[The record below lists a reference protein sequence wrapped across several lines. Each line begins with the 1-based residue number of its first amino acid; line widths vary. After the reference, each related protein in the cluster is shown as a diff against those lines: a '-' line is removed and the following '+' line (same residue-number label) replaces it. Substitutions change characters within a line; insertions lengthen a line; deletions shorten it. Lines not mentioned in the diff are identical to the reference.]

1 MRKSYFLLAAS
12 ALMIAACSSEESGNQ
27 SVQNPEVISLSAT
40 VNGGMRASGENLQNA
55 QFASGKKIF
64 VEAYKTGVSTAAYAT
79 GEYETQDANG
89 TLKGT
94 LTYPATGGNID
105 ICAYYPAS
113 VKSSTKS
120 FTVQTDQSSDAG
132 YQNSDLM
139 YATKATDLAKGSTHD
154 LTFNHALSK
163 IIVEI
168 QPGAGVTDADITTR
182 VSAVKI
188 KNTKHTAGFTIADG
202 IVGTIGESGETTDI
216 NITGTGAINEG
227 IIVPQE
233 VAAGAFITV
242 TYNGND
248 YNYELTAAKEFE
260 PGHKYTYTL
269 TLKASGISLESEKIT
284 DWTPGDG
291 GSKEFTL

>member
-1 MRKSYFLLAAS
+1 MAAS
-12 ALMIAACSSEESGNQ
+12 ALMIAACSNDESGDQ
-27 SVQNPEVISLSAT
+27 SVQNPDVISLSAT
-40 VNGGMRASGENLQNA
+40 VSSGMRASGATLQNV
-55 QFASGKKIF
+55 QFVSGKKIF

-105 ICAYYPAS
+105 ICAYYPSS
-113 VKSSTKS
+113 VSSGTTS
-120 FTVQTDQSSDAG
+120 FTVQTDQSSDAN
-132 YQNSDLM
+132 YQKSDLM
-139 YATKATDLAKGSTHD
+139 YATKATDLAKGSTHN

-168 QPGAGVTDADITTR
+168 QPGTGVLAGDITSQ

-188 KNTKHTAGFTIADG
+188 KNTKHTAGFTITDG
-202 IVGTIGESGETTDI
+202 IVGTIEESGETTDI
-216 NITGTGAINEG
+216 NITGTKTINEG
-227 IIVPQE
+227 IIVPQK

-248 YNYELTAAKEFE
+248 YNYELTDEKTFA
-260 PGHKYTYTL
+260 PGHKYTYEL
-269 TLKASGISLESEKIT
+269 TLKASGISLKSLKINDWDEGAGGT
-284 DWTPGDG
+284 DNI
-291 GSKEFTL
+291 TL

>member
-12 ALMIAACSSEESGNQ
+12 ALMIAACSNDESGDQ

-55 QFASGKKIF
+55 QFVSGASIY
-64 VEAYKTGVSTAAYAT
+64 VEAYKHGEGTAYDKGNYTTTNAAGTMTGS
-79 GEYETQDANG
+79 
-89 TLKGT
+89 

-105 ICAYYPAS
+105 ICAYYP
-113 VKSSTKS
+113 STVNS
-120 FTVQTDQSSDAG
+120 NTTTFTIQENQSSVSG

-139 YATKATDLAKGSTHD
+139 YATKATDLEKGSTHN

-168 QPGAGVTDADITTR
+168 QPGAGVTAANITSLVT
-182 VSAVKI
+182 AVKI
-188 KNTKHTAGFTIADG
+188 KNTKPTATFSIANG
-202 IVGTIGESGETTDI
+202 AVGAITKSGDITDI

-248 YNYELTAAKEFE
+248 YPYSLTAPKTFN
-260 PGHKYTYTL
+260 PGEQYTYTL
-269 TLKASGISLESEKIT
+269 TLNASGISLKSLEINDWDEGTGDTKAIT
-284 DWTPGDG
+284 
-291 GSKEFTL
+291 L